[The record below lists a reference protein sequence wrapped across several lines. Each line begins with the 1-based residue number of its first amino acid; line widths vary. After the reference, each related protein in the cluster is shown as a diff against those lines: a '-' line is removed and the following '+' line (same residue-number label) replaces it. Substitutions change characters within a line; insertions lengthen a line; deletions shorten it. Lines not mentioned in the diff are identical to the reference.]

1 MTGVSSPRPT
11 ARIAAGL
18 TAGAAGLL
26 SAILLTAGCGGGGG
40 SEVAANVSTAAAG
53 ATATRTGG
61 GITAKR
67 VADNVTQTVEQ
78 TTTES
83 QTATVQQTVQQSVT
97 QTPPAV
103 TTTPQA
109 VPTTAAAT
117 ADGGGDTS
125 TLAWVVVGLV
135 IAAAIGLGI
144 AFVVRSKKN
153 VENIPSEERLQR
165 LFSTVSMW
173 TVQGW
178 VVERE
183 DETSAILSR
192 DGELMRVAVDG
203 RGNIRSSKLAAG
215 GVGPVA

>member
-18 TAGAAGLL
+18 TAGVAGLL
-26 SAILLTAGCGGGGG
+26 SAILVTAGCGGGGG

-53 ATATRTGG
+53 AGITATR
-61 GITAKR
+61 A
-67 VADNVTQTVEQ
+67 ADTVTQTVEQ
-78 TTTES
+78 ATSES

-97 QTPPAV
+97 PTAPAV

-109 VPTTAAAT
+109 VPTTTAPT
-117 ADGGGDTS
+117 ADSGGDTS
-125 TLAWVVVGLV
+125 TLAWVVVGLAV
-135 IAAAIGLGI
+135 AAAIGLGI
-144 AFVVRSKKN
+144 ALVVRSKKN
-153 VENIPSEERLQR
+153 EEDIPSEERLQR

-183 DETSAILSR
+183 DETSALLSR

>member
-1 MTGVSSPRPT
+1 M
-11 ARIAAGL
+11 
-18 TAGAAGLL
+18 
-26 SAILLTAGCGGGGG
+26 
-40 SEVAANVSTAAAG
+40 
-53 ATATRTGG
+53 
-61 GITAKR
+61 
-67 VADNVTQTVEQ
+67 TQTVEQ

-97 QTPPAV
+97 QAPPVV

-109 VPTTAAAT
+109 VPTTAAT
-117 ADGGGDTS
+117 ADSGGDTS
-125 TLAWVVVGLV
+125 TLAWVVVGLA
-135 IAAAIGLGI
+135 IAAAIGVGI
-144 AFVVRSKKN
+144 ALVVRSKKN
-153 VENIPSEERLQR
+153 EEDIPSEERLQR